1 MRKVILALLVATSC
15 LMTSCIKEEDVHIHN
30 YGIVKTFYIDVYSN
44 HWVDRSELS
53 YIYASFSAPEITK
66 AVIENGIV
74 VAYYI
79 DADGRDNMLPYLL
92 PYYDNNIDDYYYE
105 NVRFDISQGEIT
117 FIIQDSDFNH
127 ANKPSYMK
135 FKVSIAQ

>member
-1 MRKVILALLVATSC
+1 MRKIIIALFIAIPC

-44 HWVDRSELS
+44 HWVDRNDLS

-66 AVIENGIV
+66 EVIENGIV
-74 VAYYI
+74 VAYFI

-92 PYYDNNIDDYYYE
+92 PYYDENIRDYYYE
-105 NVRFDISQGEIT
+105 NVRFDVSRGEIT
-117 FIIQDSDFNH
+117 FIIEDSDCNH
-127 ANKPSYMK
+127 ANIPSHMS
-135 FKVSIAQ
+135 FKVATAL

>member
-1 MRKVILALLVATSC
+1 MRKIIIALLIAIPC

-44 HWVDRSELS
+44 HWVDRNDLP

-66 AVIENGIV
+66 EVIDNGIV
-74 VAYYI
+74 VAYFI

-92 PYYDNNIDDYYYE
+92 PYYDENINDYYYE
-105 NVRFDISQGEIT
+105 NIRFDVSRGEIT
-117 FIIQDSDFNH
+117 FIIEDSDFDH
-127 ANKPSYMK
+127 ANIPSHMR
-135 FKVSIAQ
+135 FKVATAL